1 MYAFTHDS
9 AIVIC
14 AGMGCTEV
22 QAFKSIYL
30 FVRFDALLAW
40 GKETTQCE
48 IELGLEHDV
57 CNRRLSGGGGFFP
70 S

>member
-1 MYAFTHDS
+1 MNAVTHDS
-9 AIVIC
+9 AVVIY

-22 QAFKSIYL
+22 QTFKSINL
-30 FVRFDALLAW
+30 FARVDVVLAW

-48 IELGLEHDV
+48 IELGLDHDV
-57 CNRRLSGGGGFFP
+57 CNRRLSGGGFFP